1 MDTPFI
7 YNTYV
12 TGKNFIGRK
21 TECNTLSNL
30 LGRKEN
36 VTIYEPPKSGKRSL
50 IQQTLFNMRISGK
63 QFSACQV
70 NLFNIRSIGMFLT
83 RFGSAV
89 VRSCFSTPSEYEDA
103 VGRLLEGTHFV
114 FDKDRFARI
123 DEVVSLNWEYDADDI
138 YAVLSLPYRI
148 SAERDMRIFII
159 IEEFQNLMHDSRYED
174 VFRILKQVMEENR
187 SSAEGQGC
195 SFILSGSRVN
205 AMKYI
210 FDEYKY
216 FHRTVEHL
224 PLQNIDQR
232 DIIEHIMRGFQYSGK
247 VIEQDMILGACKLFR
262 GNMWYLNHF
271 VSICDSMTKGYINE
285 GILMEALRVL
295 ISVHEPR
302 FTRIMDSLTDHQI
315 SLLKAI
321 MEGVTKFSA
330 TDVIEKYALNSSA
343 NVRRVKDALKKKEI
357 ITFSDRDEPMVLD
370 PLFEYWLGK
379 FYFEIPGL

>member
-36 VTIYEPPKSGKRSL
+36 VAIYEPPKSGKRSL

-148 SAERDMRIFII
+148 SAERDIKALEEGKPHKADKDYVPGSIIQGSLRDGAYYPTKSEGGTLVRLAKYAMYIVLGIF
-159 IEEFQNLMHDSRYED
+159 LY
-174 VFRILKQVMEENR
+174 VF
-187 SSAEGQGC
+187 A
-195 SFILSGSRVN
+195 
-205 AMKYI
+205 
-210 FDEYKY
+210 KY
-216 FHRTVEHL
+216 FAYMFL
-224 PLQNIDQR
+224 
-232 DIIEHIMRGFQYSGK
+232 
-247 VIEQDMILGACKLFR
+247 
-262 GNMWYLNHF
+262 
-271 VSICDSMTKGYINE
+271 
-285 GILMEALRVL
+285 
-295 ISVHEPR
+295 
-302 FTRIMDSLTDHQI
+302 
-315 SLLKAI
+315 
-321 MEGVTKFSA
+321 
-330 TDVIEKYALNSSA
+330 
-343 NVRRVKDALKKKEI
+343 
-357 ITFSDRDEPMVLD
+357 
-370 PLFEYWLGK
+370 
-379 FYFEIPGL
+379 